1 MPQVISGRGVLYPTR
16 LPTFQRV
23 APPTELA
30 DLIRWFWIPRWD
42 LPPGPSSRQHVLP
55 FPASNLVVEPN
66 GVTLQGPT
74 TRASYRDLRG
84 RGWAVGALLRP
95 AAVGSLCDEPS
106 SIRDRTITIDAP
118 ELHAAVVTAMQ
129 GADETDAAAHAAA
142 AFASWAEARVT
153 PADEGG
159 LLANTIEDLIAS
171 DSQIV
176 RIDQIAKLINISA
189 RHVQRVTHRY
199 VGVPPLAVIRRYRL
213 QEAAERIREDRS
225 LTIGQVAADV
235 GYADHAHLTRDFRQ
249 VLGLAPVDYRRGL
262 RPQAQSDAVRL
273 RLAPQACRSQTAA
286 DNQQGPNLN
295 QH

>member
-23 APPTELA
+23 AAPAELA

-42 LPPGPSSRQHVLP
+42 IPLGRSSRQHVLP

-84 RGWAVGALLRP
+84 KGWAVGALLRP
-95 AAVGSLCDEPS
+95 AAVSSLCDEPS
-106 SIRDRTITIDAP
+106 GIRDSTITIDAP
-118 ELHAAVVTAMQ
+118 ELHGAVVTAMQ
-129 GADETDAAAHAAA
+129 SERETDATAHAAA
-142 AFASWAEARVT
+142 AFASWAEARLT

-159 LLANTIEDLIAS
+159 LLANAIEDLIAS
-171 DSQIV
+171 DSEII
-176 RIDQIAKLINISA
+176 RIDQIAKLVNITA

-199 VGVPPLAVIRRYRL
+199 VGVPPLAIIRRYRL
-213 QEAAERIREDRS
+213 QEAAERIREDSS
-225 LTIGQVAADV
+225 LTIGQVAAEL

-262 RPQAQSDAVRL
+262 RADAQSDAVDL
-273 RLAPQACRSQTAA
+273 RLAP
-286 DNQQGPNLN
+286 
-295 QH
+295 